1 MIIGEGVLMVEMVN
15 SFGEYAG
22 KVWKSLNSDEP
33 QTENRL
39 IETTG
44 LTNDEFYSAVGWL
57 AKENKICKDGALY
70 KLGETNLT
78 SKIGKDAGLVWK
90 ILDMWE
96 EVDVVSISR
105 LAHIEETDV
114 FSAVGWLARE
124 GKIDG
129 TTSVKRKGNI
139 SFWLK

>member
-57 AKENKICKDGALY
+57 AKENKICKDEATY

-96 EVDVVSISR
+96 EVDAVSISR

>member
-22 KVWKSLNSDEP
+22 KVWKSLSSDGP
-33 QTENRL
+33 QIKSKL
-39 IETTG
+39 IEKIG

-57 AKENKICKDGALY
+57 AKENKIRKDGTTY

>member
-22 KVWKSLNSDEP
+22 KVWKSLNSDES

-96 EVDVVSISR
+96 EVDAVSISR

>member
-1 MIIGEGVLMVEMVN
+1 MIDMFNL
-15 SFGEYAG
+15 FGEYAG

-57 AKENKICKDGALY
+57 AKENKICKDEATY

-105 LAHIEETDV
+105 LAHIEESDV
-114 FSAVGWLARE
+114 FSAVGWLACE
-124 GKIDG
+124 GKMGGMTADKEKSKIA
-129 TTSVKRKGNI
+129 
-139 SFWLK
+139 FWLK

>member
-1 MIIGEGVLMVEMVN
+1 M
-15 SFGEYAG
+15 
-22 KVWKSLNSDEP
+22 
-33 QTENRL
+33 

-44 LTNDEFYSAVGWL
+44 LTNDEFYGAVGWL

-96 EVDVVSISR
+96 EVDAVSISR

>member
-1 MIIGEGVLMVEMVN
+1 MIIGKGVLMVEMFN
-15 SFGEYAG
+15 LFGEYAG
-22 KVWKSLNSDEP
+22 KVWNSLNLDEP
-33 QTENRL
+33 QTESRL

-96 EVDVVSISR
+96 EVDAVSISR

-124 GKIDG
+124 GKIYG